1 MRLTMFKSILA
12 GFAVVGMIG
21 CDVDVEEEGEMPT
34 MEVEPGRAPDVDVEG
49 PDVEVTE
56 EERTMTVPDV
66 DVETEERTVTVPD
79 VDVDV
84 PEEDENEN

>member
-1 MRLTMFKSILA
+1 MRLNLLKYLLSGI
-12 GFAVVGMIG
+12 AVVGMIG

-34 MEVEPGRAPDVDVEG
+34 MEVDPGQAPDVDVEG

-66 DVETEERTVTVPD
+66 DVDTEERTVTTPN
-79 VDVDV
+79 VDIDV
-84 PEEDENEN
+84 PEEDEN